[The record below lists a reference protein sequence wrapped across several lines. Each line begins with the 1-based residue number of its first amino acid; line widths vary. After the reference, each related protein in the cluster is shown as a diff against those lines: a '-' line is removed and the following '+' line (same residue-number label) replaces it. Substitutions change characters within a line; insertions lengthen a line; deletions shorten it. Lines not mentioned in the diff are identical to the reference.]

1 MANTSIG
8 GLVSGLDTA
17 SIINQLMQLEARP
30 QTMLKT
36 RMGAAQKAITSLQA
50 LNAKLASIATKAAD
64 LVKADQWSPTKA
76 TSTNDKVSVAT
87 TSGATAGSLT
97 FKVDQLATS
106 AREVYGVNKTSSDT
120 TAMTPGLTY
129 SVTYA
134 DGRTTEQFTTGS
146 GSLQD
151 IAAQINSTQGVRAT
165 LLRVGGSDAAPTYD
179 LHVTSATTGTSS
191 GFTIAQ
197 VQAVGDPNP
206 PAQLLGVTAQ
216 ETIGADAKITPTGM
230 TQMTFQSNT
239 IKGLMA
245 GVDVTLL
252 TGSEGTTAT
261 VTVAADSQSLAD
273 KVKAMVDSVNS
284 ALSDVDGL
292 TAYDGATKTAGP
304 LAGDTTL
311 RSVKNRLIET
321 VTGGIG
327 GTSLAPYGVQTD
339 RDGKLVFDETKFK
352 AAYAADPIAT
362 AAKFTEPAAPSLVN
376 GFAAALEQLAK
387 SFSNSTDGMVTSAI
401 KGRTTSV
408 DRMNDDIA
416 DWDVRLEQR
425 RTSLERQYGAL
436 EVALGKLQ
444 SQSSW
449 LAGQISSLPQM
460 GG

>member
-1 MANTSIG
+1 
-8 GLVSGLDTA
+8 
-17 SIINQLMQLEARP
+17 
-30 QTMLKT
+30 
-36 RMGAAQKAITSLQA
+36 
-50 LNAKLASIATKAAD
+50 
-64 LVKADQWSPTKA
+64 
-76 TSTNDKVSVAT
+76 
-87 TSGATAGSLT
+87 
-97 FKVDQLATS
+97 
-106 AREVYGVNKTSSDT
+106 
-120 TAMTPGLTY
+120 
-129 SVTYA
+129 
-134 DGRTTEQFTTGS
+134 
-146 GSLQD
+146 
-151 IAAQINSTQGVRAT
+151 
-165 LLRVGGSDAAPTYD
+165 
-179 LHVTSATTGTSS
+179 
-191 GFTIAQ
+191 
-197 VQAVGDPNP
+197 
-206 PAQLLGVTAQ
+206 
-216 ETIGADAKITPTGM
+216 
-230 TQMTFQSNT
+230 
-239 IKGLMA
+239 
-245 GVDVTLL
+245 
-252 TGSEGTTAT
+252 
-261 VTVAADSQSLAD
+261 
-273 KVKAMVDSVNS
+273 
-284 ALSDVDGL
+284 LSDVAGL

-449 LAGQISSLPQM
+449 LAGQITSLPKT

>member
-8 GLVSGLDTA
+8 GLVSGLDTS
-17 SIINQLMQLEARP
+17 SIINQLIQLEARP

-36 RMGAAQKAITSLQA
+36 RMGAEQKAITSLQA

-64 LVKADQWSPTKA
+64 LVKSNQWNPAKA
-76 TSTNDKVSVAT
+76 TSDNDKVAVTT
-87 TSGATAGSLT
+87 TSGAAAGSLT
-97 FKVDQLATS
+97 FKVDQLASS
-106 AREVYGVNKTSSDT
+106 AREIYVANKTASDPS
-120 TAMTPGLTY
+120 AMTADLTY

-134 DGRTTEQFTTGS
+134 DGRTTEQFKTGT

-151 IAAQINSTQGVRAT
+151 IANQINSTKGIRAT
-165 LLRVGGSDAAPTYD
+165 LLRVGGTDAAPTYD

-197 VQAVGDPNP
+197 VQAAGDPNP
-206 PAQLLGVTAQ
+206 PAQLLGVAAQ

-252 TGSEGTTAT
+252 SGSPGTSAT

-273 KVKAMVDSVNS
+273 KVKAMVDAVNN
-284 ALSDVDGL
+284 ALDDVTSL
-292 TAYDGATKTAGP
+292 TAYNSTTKTAAP
-304 LAGDTTL
+304 LAGDPTL
-311 RSVKNRLIET
+311 RSVRNQLIES

-327 GTSLAPYGVQTD
+327 GTSLAPLGVQTD
-339 RDGKLVFDETKFK
+339 RNGKLVFDEAKFK
-352 AAYAADPIAT
+352 ASYAADPRGT
-362 AAKFTEPAAPSLVN
+362 AAKFTEPTAPSTVVGL
-376 GFAAALEQLAK
+376 AAALEKLSK
-387 SFSNSTDGMVTSAI
+387 SFSSSTDGALTSAI
-401 KGRTTSV
+401 KGRTGLV

-425 RTSLERQYGAL
+425 RAGLQRQYGAL

-444 SQSSW
+444 NQSSW
-449 LAGQISSLPQM
+449 LAGQISSLPKM